1 MKRNII
7 ALCLMTLF
15 AQGINAQGF
24 FKQLGKALKESAQA
38 VVTGGAVTQETQWG
52 KVTVKHLLP
61 NFEVKLQNVAR
72 NGDNLQ
78 VTLLVTN
85 TSSQKFQLWDLRSR
99 KVFDNQGNQY
109 NSSCMVGNEWLTIGD
124 AYSYFESNVP
134 TKVVCSFGAV
144 PQSSFVVSM
153 IKFETSYTSNGKR
166 YEAPI
171 EIRNITIPEYKPTT
185 VASPSSSSTSSVF
198 KGSWGKEFE
207 GGSSGIGVE
216 LFGKLEKREDYDKP
230 VYGMINTYVNNGSRI
245 DDDFITKITV
255 NGNTATIEYE
265 CGRAMD
271 EEGNSLIGKAQ
282 LTVNPQTGA
291 MTIKVLKRPE
301 GGADGCYIIDGVTMK
316 KDK

>member
-78 VTLLVTN
+78 VTFLVTN
-85 TSSQKFQLWDLRSR
+85 TSSQKFQLWGLRSR

-124 AYSYFESNVP
+124 AYNYFESKVP

-144 PQSSFVVSM
+144 PKSRFVVSM

-171 EIRNITIPEYKPTT
+171 EIRNITVPEYKPTA

-207 GGSSGIGVE
+207 GGSSGIVVG
-216 LFGKLEKREDYDKP
+216 LNGKLEKREDYDKP
-230 VYGMINTYVNNGSRI
+230 VYGVINTWVNNGSRI

-291 MTIKVLKRPE
+291 MTIKVLKCPE
-301 GGADGCYIIDGVTMK
+301 GSGDGCYIIDGVTMK
-316 KDK
+316 KKK

>member
-1 MKRNII
+1 M
-7 ALCLMTLF
+7 ALF
-15 AQGINAQGF
+15 VQNSSAQGF

-38 VVTGGAVTQETQWG
+38 VVTGGAVTQETKWG

-78 VTLLVTN
+78 VTFLLTN

-124 AYSYFESNVP
+124 AYSYFESKVP

-144 PQSSFVVSM
+144 PKSSFVVSM

-166 YEAPI
+166 YEAPL
-171 EIRNITIPEYKPTT
+171 EISNITVPEYKPIA
-185 VASPSSSSTSSVF
+185 VASPSSSTSSVF

-216 LFGKLEKREDYDKP
+216 LFGKLENLEDYDKP
-230 VYGMINTYVNNGSRI
+230 VYGMINTWVNNGSRI

-271 EEGNSLIGKAQ
+271 EEGNSIIGKAQ
-282 LTVNPQTGA
+282 LTVNPQTKA
-291 MTIKVLKRPE
+291 MTIKVLKCPE
-301 GGADGCYIIDGVTMK
+301 GSGDGCYIIDGVTMK
-316 KDK
+316 KEK

>member
-1 MKRNII
+1 
-7 ALCLMTLF
+7 MTLF

-24 FKQLGKALKESAQA
+24 FKQLGKALKESAQT
-38 VVTGGAVTQETQWG
+38 VVTGGAVTQETKWG
-52 KVTVKHLLP
+52 KVTVKHLVP

-78 VTLLVTN
+78 VTFLLTN

-124 AYSYFESNVP
+124 AYSYFEPNVP

-144 PQSSFVVSM
+144 PKSSFVVSM

-166 YEAPI
+166 YETPL
-171 EIRNITIPEYKPTT
+171 EIRNITVPEYKPTA
-185 VASPSSSSTSSVF
+185 VASTPSAANSVF
-198 KGSWGKEFE
+198 KGCWGKEFE

-216 LFGKLEKREDYDKP
+216 LFGKLETREDYDKP
-230 VYGMINTYVNNGSRI
+230 VYGMINTYVNNGSRM
-245 DDDFITKITV
+245 DDDFITKIMV
-255 NGNTATIEYE
+255 NGNAATIEYE

-282 LTVNPQTGA
+282 LTVNPQTKA
-291 MTIKVLKRPE
+291 MTIKVLKHPE
-301 GGADGCYIIDGVTMK
+301 GSGDGCYIIDGVTMK
-316 KDK
+316 KKSN

>member
-1 MKRNII
+1 MKKSII

-24 FKQLGKALKESAQA
+24 FKQLGKALKESAQT
-38 VVTGGAVTQETQWG
+38 VVTGGAVTQETKWG
-52 KVTVKHLLP
+52 KVTVKHLVP

-78 VTLLVTN
+78 VTFLLTN

-124 AYSYFESNVP
+124 AYSYFEPNVP

-144 PQSSFVVSM
+144 PKSSFVVSM

-166 YEAPI
+166 YEAPL
-171 EIRNITIPEYKPTT
+171 EIRNITVPEYKPTA
-185 VASPSSSSTSSVF
+185 VASTPSAANSVF
-198 KGSWGKEFE
+198 KGCWGKEFE

-216 LFGKLEKREDYDKP
+216 LFGKLETREDYDKP
-230 VYGMINTYVNNGSRI
+230 VYGMINTCVNNGSRT

-282 LTVNPQTGA
+282 LTVNPQN
-291 MTIKVLKRPE
+291 KSH
-301 GGADGCYIIDGVTMK
+301 D
-316 KDK
+316 DKSTKTS

>member
-1 MKRNII
+1 MKKSII
-7 ALCLMTLF
+7 AICLMALF
-15 AQGINAQGF
+15 VQNSSAQGF

-38 VVTGGAVTQETQWG
+38 VVTGGAVTQETKWG

-61 NFEVKLQNVAR
+61 NFEVKLQNVER

-78 VTLLVTN
+78 VTFLVTN

-124 AYSYFESNVP
+124 AYSYFESKVP

-144 PQSSFVVSM
+144 PKSSFVVSM

-166 YEAPI
+166 YEAPL
-171 EIRNITIPEYKPTT
+171 EISNITVPEYKPIA
-185 VASPSSSSTSSVF
+185 VASPSSSTSSVF

-216 LFGKLEKREDYDKP
+216 LFGKLENLEDYDKP
-230 VYGMINTYVNNGSRI
+230 VYGMINTWVNNGSRI

-271 EEGNSLIGKAQ
+271 EEGNSIIGKAQ
-282 LTVNPQTGA
+282 LTVNPQTKA
-291 MTIKVLKRPE
+291 MTIKVLKCPE
-301 GGADGCYIIDGVTMK
+301 GSGDGCYIIDGVTMK
-316 KDK
+316 KKSN

>member
-1 MKRNII
+1 MKKSII

-24 FKQLGKALKESAQA
+24 FKQLGKALKESAQT
-38 VVTGGAVTQETQWG
+38 VVTGGAVTQETKWG
-52 KVTVKHLLP
+52 KVTVKHLVP

-78 VTLLVTN
+78 VTFLLTN

-124 AYSYFESNVP
+124 AYSYFEPNVP

-144 PQSSFVVSM
+144 PKSSFVVSM

-166 YEAPI
+166 YEAPL
-171 EIRNITIPEYKPTT
+171 EIRNITVPEYKPTA
-185 VASPSSSSTSSVF
+185 VASTPSAANSVF
-198 KGSWGKEFE
+198 KGCWGKEFE

-216 LFGKLEKREDYDKP
+216 LFGKLETREDYDKP
-230 VYGMINTYVNNGSRI
+230 VYGMINTYVNNGSRM
-245 DDDFITKITV
+245 DDDFITKIMV
-255 NGNTATIEYE
+255 NGNAATIEYE

-282 LTVNPQTGA
+282 LTVNPQTKA
-291 MTIKVLKRPE
+291 MTIKVLKHPE
-301 GGADGCYIIDGVTMK
+301 GSGDGCYIIDGVTMK
-316 KDK
+316 KEK

>member
-15 AQGINAQGF
+15 AQGISAQGF
-24 FKQLGKALKESAQA
+24 FKQLGKALKESAQT

-78 VTLLVTN
+78 VTFLVTN

-124 AYSYFESNVP
+124 AYNYFESKVP

-144 PQSSFVVSM
+144 PKSSFVVSM

-171 EIRNITIPEYKPTT
+171 EIRNITVPEYKPTA
-185 VASPSSSSTSSVF
+185 VVSPSSSSTSSVF
-198 KGSWGKEFE
+198 KGRWGKEYE
-207 GGSSGIGVE
+207 GGRSGIGVG
-216 LFGKLEKREDYDKP
+216 LYGKLEKREDHDKP
-230 VYGMINTYVNNGSRI
+230 VYGMINTWVNNGSRI

-301 GGADGCYIIDGVTMK
+301 GSGDGCYIIDGVTMK
-316 KDK
+316 KEK

>member
-24 FKQLGKALKESAQA
+24 FKQLGKALKESAKT

-61 NFEVKLQNVAR
+61 SFEVKLQNVAR

-78 VTLLVTN
+78 VTFLVTN

-109 NSSCMVGNEWLTIGD
+109 KSSCMVGNEWLTIGD
-124 AYSYFESNVP
+124 AYNYFESKVP

-144 PQSSFVVSM
+144 PKSSFVVSM

-171 EIRNITIPEYKPTT
+171 EIRNITVPEYKPTA

-198 KGSWGKEFE
+198 KGCWGKEYE
-207 GGSSGIGVE
+207 GGRSGIGVE
-216 LFGKLEKREDYDKP
+216 LFGKLEKREDHDKP
-230 VYGMINTYVNNGSRI
+230 VYGMINTWVNNGSRI

-271 EEGNSLIGKAQ
+271 VIGKAQ

-291 MTIKVLKRPE
+291 MTIKVLKCPE
-301 GGADGCYIIDGVTMK
+301 RSGDGCYIIDGVTMK
-316 KDK
+316 KEK